1 MGRAEAGTPK
11 AISNAL
17 KSKGLQRL
25 RWYCSACQKQMRDE
39 NGFKC
44 HTQSEGHIRR
54 MTLIAENPGKHIQ
67 DFSNQF
73 LRDFV
78 TLLRTAHGEK
88 KVQFNKFYQEYIRDK
103 QHVHMNATRWHTLTE
118 FCKFLGRQSIC
129 RVEETEKGFFISY
142 IDKNPEALRRAEAN
156 RKRELQEK
164 SDEETHLRLLNEQI
178 QRAKEAYTMQ
188 HADEENKSIS
198 HELQRPENQGVQLQL
213 SSSTPSTNEKPF
225 SENNLS
231 DTSSLSPKL
240 AAPTSSSSKPLFSVP
255 SKPRS
260 KNVFATLDK
269 SRKKTLEPSANRKQ
283 KDADTKRPRSAME
296 EIIIQETAREKRR
309 HVST

>member
-25 RWYCSACQKQMRDE
+25 RWYCTACQKQMRDE

-54 MTLIAENPGKHIQ
+54 MSLIAENPGKHIQ

-73 LRDFV
+73 LQDFV
-78 TLLRTAHGEK
+78 SLLRTAHGEK

-103 QHVHMNATRWHTLTE
+103 NHVHMNATRWHTLSE

-142 IDKNPEALRRAEAN
+142 IDKNPESLRRSEAN

-164 SDEETHLRLLNEQI
+164 SEGETHLRLLNEQI
-178 QRAKEAYTMQ
+178 QRAKEAYTRQ
-188 HADEENKSIS
+188 HEEEEKQPVS
-198 HELQRPENQGVQLQL
+198 HELQRPENQGVHLQL
-213 SSSTPSTNEKPF
+213 SSTHPSTNEKP
-225 SENNLS
+225 
-231 DTSSLSPKL
+231 SLSSGSSSVAPNLK
-240 AAPTSSSSKPLFSVP
+240 APTIPSSKPLFSVP

-260 KNVFATLDK
+260 KNVFATLNK
-269 SRKKTLEPSANRKQ
+269 FQKKTPESPENTPK
-283 KDADTKRPRSAME
+283 KDNNSKRPRSAME
-296 EIIIQETAREKRR
+296 EIIMQETAREKRK

>member
-25 RWYCSACQKQMRDE
+25 RWYCTACQKQMRDE

-44 HTQSEGHIRR
+44 HTQSEGHVRR
-54 MTLIAENPGKHIQ
+54 ISLIAEDPGKHIR

-73 LRDFV
+73 LQDFV
-78 TLLRTAHGEK
+78 SLLRTTHGEK
-88 KVQFNKFYQEYIRDK
+88 KIQFNKFYQEYIRDK
-103 QHVHMNATRWHTLTE
+103 NHVHMNATRWHTLSE

-142 IDKNPEALRRAEAN
+142 IDKNPEALRRSEAN
-156 RKRELQEK
+156 RKREIQEK
-164 SDEETHLRLLNEQI
+164 SEEETHLRLLNEQI
-178 QRAKEAYTMQ
+178 QRAKEAYNVQ
-188 HADEENKSIS
+188 QKEEEKRPVN
-198 HELQRPENQGVQLQL
+198 HELQRPENQGIHLHL
-213 SSSTPSTNEKPF
+213 SSAHSSTTEKP
-225 SENNLS
+225 SI
-231 DTSSLSPKL
+231 
-240 AAPTSSSSKPLFSVP
+240 SSSSSSVSSKPQTPTVPPSTALFSMP

-260 KNVFATLDK
+260 KNVFASLN
-269 SRKKTLEPSANRKQ
+269 RPQKKHSDISENSPK
-283 KDADTKRPRSAME
+283 KDNNTKRPRSAME
-296 EIIIQETAREKRR
+296 EIIMQETAREKRR